1 MHRKGGRPRTTW
13 IKDHGVF
20 LLELN
25 PGGATKP
32 AQWLCRACDNMG
44 SPQLFQVTASTSA
57 ILHLR
62 EYMSILYLK
71 ALLTVLGSI
80 GSFRAIPR
88 PPTSLTI
95 TNLSSTFRWQPQ
107 SAPGSSP

>member
-1 MHRKGGRPRTTW
+1 LPRINVKGRSYILAEWMHRKGGRPRTTW

-62 EYMSILYLK
+62 
-71 ALLTVLGSI
+71 
-80 GSFRAIPR
+80 
-88 PPTSLTI
+88 
-95 TNLSSTFRWQPQ
+95 
-107 SAPGSSP
+107 